1 MPAPPAGT
9 ALFFFA
15 AWIYMAVY
23 WGDLLYRMQASSLF
37 LTDGGFLSDM
47 LHRPAGPL
55 RYAGSFL
62 TACCFRP
69 VLGAGLFAGCLTLT
83 ALIAGRLFRPARAW
97 SWLIFAPAAAVIW
110 LQPAVNYA
118 IYRFFDTTLLF
129 SLPLGLTAMMLLYAL
144 MARLLRGRLAGLLP
158 VVAVAGYFMIGSL
171 FFGTILLL
179 IVHSFRERHR
189 TGLCLGCAVLTT
201 LLPFAAYRFVF
212 SDALAVCY
220 TAPMPLR
227 TAYPLLFADS
237 LLPVGLILLLAI
249 LPSGKQDRRHA
260 NLYALAGLAVLL
272 TVTGATAYRDAN
284 FRTELRAYRLLER
297 HDFEGLRS
305 TTKGLTQPTHA
316 LLACKAI
323 AADYTGRLTGDFFDG
338 FGLPVP
344 PRTHHAVTETDA
356 FNKEF
361 SLYSGLV
368 NNCYHWAMEDMAY
381 ERPTLQLLQLLSQC
395 ALLNRE
401 YPLARKYA
409 GVFRRTLF
417 HRSWAQR
424 LERWAD
430 APESFFADKVY
441 GRIAEAMPREDML
454 ANNNLTPTVYYL
466 MLQQGTATELSRSL
480 TAALYLNRPDLFL
493 PAVQWAEH
501 FTDPVRSK
509 HLQEAV
515 AIFDLT
521 DSTDLSQSLK
531 VDAQISARAK
541 DFLKAWQTMPEQQDA
556 LRRQFGDTYYY
567 YLFTINR

>member
-1 MPAPPAGT
+1 MAG
-9 ALFFFA
+9 
-15 AWIYMAVY
+15 Y
-23 WGDLLYRMQASSLF
+23 WGDLLYRMQTCSLF
-37 LTDGGFLSDM
+37 LTDGGFLADM
-47 LHRPAGPL
+47 LRRPAGPL

-83 ALIAGRLFRPARAW
+83 VYVAGHLFRPARAW
-97 SWLIFAPAAAVIW
+97 SWLAFAPAAAVIW

-129 SLPLGLTAMMLLYAL
+129 SLPLGLTGMLLLYAL

-158 VVAVAGYFMIGSL
+158 VVAVAGYLLIGSL
-171 FFGTILLL
+171 VFGTMLLL
-179 IVHSFRERHR
+179 MIHSVR
-189 TGLCLGCAVLTT
+189 THYRTSLCLGSTAMTALIP
-201 LLPFAAYRFVF
+201 LAAYRFVF

-220 TAPMPLR
+220 TAPLPFR
-227 TAYPLLFADS
+227 TVYPQLFAYS
-237 LLPVGLILLLAI
+237 LLPIGLILLLAI
-249 LPSGKQDRRHA
+249 LPSGTSERRHA
-260 NLYALAGLAVLL
+260 NLYAIAGVTLL
-272 TVTGATAYRDAN
+272 LVITGATAYRDAN

-305 TTKGLTQPTHA
+305 ATKELAQPTHA
-316 LLACKAI
+316 LLAYKAI
-323 AADYTGRLTGDFFDG
+323 AADYTGRLTSDFFDG

-344 PRTHHAVTETDA
+344 PRTHQYVMETDA
-356 FNKEF
+356 YNKEF

-417 HRSWAQR
+417 HRQWAR
-424 LERWAD
+424 RIERWTD
-430 APESFFADKVY
+430 APESFFADGVY

-493 PAVQWAEH
+493 PAVQWSED

-521 DSTDLSQSLK
+521 DSTDLSHTFR
-531 VDAQISARAK
+531 VDAQTSARAK
-541 DFLKAWQTMPEQQDA
+541 DFLKAWQTTPPERQEA
-556 LRRQFGDTYYY
+556 LREQFGDTYYY
-567 YLFTINR
+567 YLFTINQ